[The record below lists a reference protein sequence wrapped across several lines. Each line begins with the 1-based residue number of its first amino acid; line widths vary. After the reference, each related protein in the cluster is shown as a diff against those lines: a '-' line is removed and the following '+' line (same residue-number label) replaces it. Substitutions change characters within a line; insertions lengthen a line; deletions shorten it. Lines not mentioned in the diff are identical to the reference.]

1 MSNIHPDLATA
12 IIAGAIDTVVN
23 KELVETTG
31 DRNLDMA
38 IARLADDVNKL
49 DDVLPEKPVQAMRVF
64 RDHGEADEQPLLKFG
79 QGDYE
84 TRIYEDDIK

>member
-49 DDVLPEKPVQAMRVF
+49 DDVLPEKPVQAMRVC

-84 TRIYEDDIK
+84 TCIYEDDIK